1 MKGDLPVMGC
11 RIPHTLNDRLLQ
23 LSQATGDSNSK
34 ILRDALSAYLGVN
47 TPESVQSVEKR
58 VAGLERKLAKLVQ
71 MV

>member
-1 MKGDLPVMGC
+1 MKGDLPVVGC

-23 LSQATGDSNSK
+23 LSQDTGDSNSK

-71 MV
+71 LV